1 MLSIDIIKM
10 LAVTAELTGT
20 SLSADAARILA
31 SDLEPYPEDQVMGA
45 LARCRHELR
54 GRMTLSDIL
63 MRLDDGRPGVEEAW
77 AMAPRDEYQTV
88 VWTDEMAEA
97 WGAARPLLA
106 SDEIAAR
113 MTFRE
118 VYTKLVIAARREHR
132 PPRWWPSLGHDV
144 LGREGPLR
152 EAVAKKRLTAAYVQ
166 KLLPAPDQTEG
177 KRALTAAPVSSLLP
191 RIAAQER
198 LRQIRA
204 QLGHSGAKPALAT
217 PQAKRPEAE
226 SLDA

>member
-1 MLSIDIIKM
+1 
-10 LAVTAELTGT
+10 
-20 SLSADAARILA
+20 
-31 SDLEPYPEDQVMGA
+31 
-45 LARCRHELR
+45 
-54 GRMTLSDIL
+54 
-63 MRLDDGRPGVEEAW
+63 
-77 AMAPRDEYQTV
+77 MAPRDEYQTV

-144 LGREGPLR
+144 LGRDGPLR
-152 EAVAKKRLTAAYVQ
+152 EAVAKKRLTAAHVQ
-166 KLLPAPDQTEG
+166 KLLPAPAQTEG
-177 KRALTAAPVSSLLP
+177 KRALMATSVSSLLP

-204 QLGHSGAKPALAT
+204 RLGQSGAKPGVAGA
-217 PQAKRPEAE
+217 QAKCPEQE
-226 SLDA
+226 PVDA

>member
-20 SLSADAARILA
+20 SLSPEAARILA
-31 SDLEPYPEDQVMGA
+31 GDLEPYPEAQVMGA
-45 LARCRHELR
+45 LARCRQELR

-63 MRLDDGRPGVEEAW
+63 LRLDDGRPGVEEAW

-106 SDEIAAR
+106 SDEIGAR

-132 PPRWWPSLGHDV
+132 PPRWWPSLGRDV
-144 LGREGPLR
+144 SGREGPLR
-152 EAVAKKRLTAAYVQ
+152 DAVAKKRLTAAHIQ

-177 KRALTAAPVSSLLP
+177 KRALAAAPVSSLLP

-204 QLGHSGAKPALAT
+204 QLVHPGTKPGLAAA
-217 PQAKRPEAE
+217 QAKCPEPV
-226 SLDA
+226 DA